1 MPLIEV
7 TVAEG
12 RSAER
17 LRALMAALHRAVR
30 ESLEV
35 RDEQIRVL
43 VREVPAHLWSA
54 GGVTLAERAAPGRAP
69 QDAPYEQP
77 TGR

>member
-17 LRALMAALHRAVR
+17 LRALMAAVHRAVR

-43 VREVPAHLWSA
+43 VREIPAHLWSA
-54 GGVTLAERAAPGRAP
+54 GGVTLAERSAPGRAP
-69 QDAPYEQP
+69 QDAPLEQP